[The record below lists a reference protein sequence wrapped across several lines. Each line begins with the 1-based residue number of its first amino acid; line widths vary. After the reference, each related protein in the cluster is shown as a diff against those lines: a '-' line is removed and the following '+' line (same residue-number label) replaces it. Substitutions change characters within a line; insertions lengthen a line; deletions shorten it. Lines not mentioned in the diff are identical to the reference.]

1 VKAASPF
8 FARIQKDVFE
18 ILKSVPKGALVTFK
32 DIGVHLD
39 VVPRHVAYILA
50 MPDPALRSEVPWH
63 RAIPHNG
70 VLKTTKAQ
78 SGPTQAELLK
88 KEGMLVLPNG
98 AMVDFQ
104 HRVREIA
111 SLPHKVPKQ
120 TRPANQAGK
129 RPSIDGM
136 KQKRPST

>member
-1 VKAASPF
+1 MG
-8 FARIQKDVFE
+8 Q
-18 ILKSVPKGALVTFK
+18 
-32 DIGVHLD
+32 LD
-39 VVPRHVAYILA
+39 RPTTRY
-50 MPDPALRSEVPWH
+50 PALRNEVPWH

-120 TRPANQAGK
+120 TRPANAPVPAA
-129 RPSIDGM
+129 R
-136 KQKRPST
+136 QKRPSTRGAH